1 MEEFKET
8 LKDHEDRIRSLESR
22 MIFKLS
28 DKLSNLCDKLD
39 SLDKSLKMASV
50 TFIGSILSI
59 LIFIIELHLK

>member
-8 LKDHEDRIRSLESR
+8 LKDHEDRIRSLESSN
-22 MIFKLS
+22 IKLG

-39 SLDKSLKMASV
+39 NLIAALKWLGV
-50 TFIGSILSI
+50 TCVGAILSV